1 MTTAGAISRR
11 TVQLLHELPD
21 GSSHVDWMIARD
33 PVGQEPLISFRLQ
46 QRIDELLPGQRV
58 SAERIADHRP
68 AYLEYEGPISDDGG
82 SVRRLTW
89 GSVVSENCRL
99 PSFWTLE
106 ILWQDRGDGVSIQQ
120 RLCLQPLEGTATA
133 WEAVCEAMMEAM
145 SDSDG

>member
-1 MTTAGAISRR
+1 MTTAGATSRR

-33 PVGQEPLISFRLQ
+33 PAGQEPLISFRLQ
-46 QRIDELLPGQRV
+46 QRIDKLLPGQRV

-68 AYLEYEGPISDDGG
+68 AYLEYEGPTSDDGG

-89 GSVVSENCRL
+89 GSVLSENRRL
-99 PSFWTLE
+99 PSSWTLE
-106 ILWQDRGDGVSIQQ
+106 IRWQADGDGVSIQQ
-120 RLCLQPLEGTATA
+120 RLRLQPLEDTATA
-133 WEAVCEAMMEAM
+133 WEAVCEAAEAM